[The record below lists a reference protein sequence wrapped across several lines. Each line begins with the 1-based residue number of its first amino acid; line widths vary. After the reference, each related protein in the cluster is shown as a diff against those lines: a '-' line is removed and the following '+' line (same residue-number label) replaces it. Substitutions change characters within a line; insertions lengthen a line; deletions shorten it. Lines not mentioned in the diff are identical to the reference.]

1 MEIIKTTALLP
12 INETHWVQLIYFLT
26 FLFLIN
32 RVTFRPVR
40 RNMAD
45 REVHFLSLRQDIH
58 LLKEEIEALSN
69 QAEAE
74 EHQLRTTAQRAGE
87 ALQDEGRKEA
97 KRLMDKALEELR
109 AIRQEAEVQLEASLA
124 SARRQVERESQELAH
139 SIIQQFQPGRTA
151 S

>member
-1 MEIIKTTALLP
+1 M
-12 INETHWVQLIYFLT
+12 
-26 FLFLIN
+26 
-32 RVTFRPVR
+32 R

-58 LLKEEIEALSN
+58 LLKEEIGALSD

-74 EHQLRTTAQRAGE
+74 EHHLRATAHRAGE
-87 ALQDEGRKEA
+87 ALQEEGRKEA
-97 KRLMDKALEELR
+97 RRLMDKALEEIR
-109 AIRQEAEVQLEASLA
+109 ALQQEAEEQLEASLA
-124 SARRQVERESQELAH
+124 SARRQVERESQELAQ